1 MFHSYFSLQSR
12 DSLLVLLVKSRLF
25 AEMLRRF
32 AHLWPSLEMSGLVD
46 TSWPV
51 LQKMEQRFLGRV
63 SLTTVNYNIAT
74 MYVSQQVNNLSP

>member
-1 MFHSYFSLQSR
+1 M
-12 DSLLVLLVKSRLF
+12 LLVKSRLF

-74 MYVSQQVNNLSP
+74 MYVNKSTIYHHESVGKYTQVMAI